1 MPALH
6 DWSVTYAVPAGI
18 ESGWS
23 NIETSA
29 QVIPGDFEPDCDVDQ
44 DDLAVLMEQWLLVKL
59 SADVWPDGSDG
70 VINLPDFVV
79 FANAWRSTPL
89 SPNWNPKCDIAPQGG
104 DGVVNINDLAVF
116 TEQWLQFS
124 AHSADIAPLP
134 EGDGTVNYLDFA
146 EFAEHW
152 LEGK

>member
-1 MPALH
+1 
-6 DWSVTYAVPAGI
+6 
-18 ESGWS
+18 
-23 NIETSA
+23 
-29 QVIPGDFEPDCDVDQ
+29 
-44 DDLAVLMEQWLLVKL
+44 
-59 SADVWPDGSDG
+59 
-70 VINLPDFVV
+70 
-79 FANAWRSTPL
+79 L